1 MSKAKVET
9 KKVVTKN
16 PNEVIFAH
24 APVYNLQTIRKLALA
39 LIVKAG
45 QDPKKV
51 AVIEET
57 LQVLSEF
64 LAVRAK
70 AGSEAREAAI
80 ASAEA
85 LAAAKAEAAAKHRL
99 ADAQGSLADAKKAQS
114 HWSKVV
120 ETLTGK

>member
-1 MSKAKVET
+1 MAKAKVET

-16 PNEVIFAH
+16 PNEVIFEH

-57 LQVLSEF
+57 LQVLAEF
-64 LAVRAK
+64 LEVRAK
-70 AGSEAREAAI
+70 AGVEAREASI

-85 LAAAKAEAAAKHRL
+85 LAASKAEAAAKHKL
-99 ADAQGSLADAKKAQS
+99 ADAQGSLEDATKAQS